1 MAEFFA
7 PTPDPENPEGP
18 KVVSIET
25 KICRTISTVL
35 MLTWVWWWWNGYED
49 GAYWVIVAVFI
60 LATGETRPHYY
71 KFLRPVWVPLR
82 YIIDPIIFLITK
94 LARVIIPESYRRP
107 QKVLK
112 PLSFK
117 EINEALDAAAE
128 NQEKKKRDGQ

>member
-1 MAEFFA
+1 MSSE
-7 PTPDPENPEGP
+7 
-18 KVVSIET
+18 
-25 KICRTISTVL
+25 CRYGTRVQTRCGTF
-35 MLTWVWWWWNGYED
+35 LTWVWWWWNGYED

-94 LARVIIPESYRRP
+94 LARVIIPEPYRRP

-117 EINEALDAAAE
+117 EINEALDEAAE
-128 NQEKKKRDGQ
+128 NQEKKKNKRWSSRRSIFKKRKR